1 MKNDNTSQPA
11 QPAKKASQT
20 GAPAAPAQTELDINS
35 LPFLCYQFTP
45 EEKAEKLEQLKKD
58 YPKFTERL
66 INKALADKPKDENT
80 ELPPETYARSTIKGV
95 ILLGDVIDKLNFIRE
110 NGYITPPKRYK

>member
-20 GAPAAPAQTELDINS
+20 GAPAAPAQTELNINS

-45 EEKAEKLEQLKKD
+45 AEKAEKLEQLKTD
-58 YPKFTERL
+58 YPKFTDIL
-66 INKALADKPKDENT
+66 IKKYVNSA
-80 ELPPETYARSTIKGV
+80 
-95 ILLGDVIDKLNFIRE
+95 
-110 NGYITPPKRYK
+110 PKR

>member
-11 QPAKKASQT
+11 QPAKKA
-20 GAPAAPAQTELDINS
+20 AKTELDINS

-45 EEKAEKLEQLKKD
+45 EQKAEKLEQLKAD

-66 INKALADKPKDENT
+66 INKTLSAQELAAQELADKPKDENT
-80 ELPPETYARSTIKGV
+80 ELPEVYERSTIKGV
-95 ILLGDVIDKLNFIRE
+95 HLLGDVIDKLILLRE
-110 NGYITPPKRYK
+110 NGYTTPPKRYK